1 MKININPKKN
11 LFKWGPIDGRP
22 IYIDPFVQ
30 GFQRFKEKK
39 KPFSWPDAIHY
50 FINDTIVVILD
61 GADLKNRGEKLF
73 REEILNAK
81 KLKNGYSRWMKTVGE
96 VERFEKTVN
105 VGLTKFSDKELLK
118 LFSEFDDM
126 HIDFWV
132 EGFLPELSN
141 WGGEKILKE
150 LVEKYH
156 PENYVEILE
165 RLGAPE
171 DLSFFQKEE
180 KELLELK
187 FVKNQKELAKKL
199 AKHQQKYYWL
209 ENSYCFTKELD
220 VNHFQKILDNVN
232 AKKAKKKIEEIKNHK
247 RNVIQAKKEII
258 KKYKIEKEIVDVAEK
273 LTYCIVWQDFRKKYI
288 FILNHIITKFLEEIS
303 RRKKLSLKSLC
314 YYAPREIKNLLKGGK
329 KISTAERFRGF
340 WIYYDEKKNSIWYVS
355 GKRAV
360 DFAKPFLKVN
370 LDKKI
375 KEFKGLVVSRGKQSR
390 IKGFARILKTPRNL
404 EKMKEG
410 DILVASMTSP
420 DYILAMRK
428 ASAIL
433 TDEGGMTCHAAIVSR
448 ELKIPCLVSTK
459 IATKILKDGNEVEVD
474 AEKGIVKILKKPVRW

>member
-1 MKININPKKN
+1 M
-11 LFKWGPIDGRP
+11 GPIDGRP
-22 IYIDPFVQ
+22 IYVDPFVQ
-30 GFQRFKEKK
+30 GFQEFKKRK

-50 FINDTIVVILD
+50 FNNDRIVVVLD
-61 GADLKNRGEKLF
+61 DADLKNRGEKLF
-73 REEILNAK
+73 KGEILNES
-81 KLKNGYSRWMKTVGE
+81 KLKNNYKKWIEITKE
-96 VERFEKTVN
+96 VECFEKTVN
-105 VGLTKFSDKELLK
+105 SGLRDFSDKELLK
-118 LFSEFDDM
+118 SFSEFDDM

-156 PENYVEILE
+156 PNNYIEILE
-165 RLGAPE
+165 KLGAPE

-187 FVKNQKELAKKL
+187 FIKNKKELEKKL
-199 AKHQQKYYWL
+199 TKHQQKYYWL

-220 VNHFQKILDNVN
+220 VDHFKKILSRVSIQ
-232 AKKAKKKIEEIKNHK
+232 KAKEKIKEIKNHK
-247 RNVIQAKKEII
+247 KNTSQAKKEII
-258 KKYKIEKEIVDVAEK
+258 KKYKIKKEIVDVAEK

-288 FILNHIITKFLEEIS
+288 FILNHIISKFVQEIS
-303 RRKKLSLKSLC
+303 QRNKIPFKSLC
-314 YYAPREIKNLLKGGK
+314 YYAPKEIKDLLMSGK
-329 KISTAERFRGF
+329 KISTTERYRGF

-355 GKRAV
+355 GEKAIKMV
-360 DFAKPFLKVN
+360 QSFLKTQ

-375 KEFKGLVVSRGKQSR
+375 KEFKGAVVSLGRKSKV
-390 IKGFARILKTPRNL
+390 KGIAKILKTPRNL
-404 EKMKEG
+404 EKMKKG
-410 DILVASMTSP
+410 NILVASMTSP

-459 IATKILKDGNEVEVD
+459 IATKVLKDGDEVEVD
-474 AEKGIVKILKKPVRW
+474 ANKGVVKIINKKL